1 MLQCSKFLPIMLKIM
16 PMHCLK
22 LFSLLDCFIRVY
34 MYYHNNI
41 ECYIRVYSTMVTVLL
56 EFIDLLAGMQF
67 NS

>member
-1 MLQCSKFLPIMLKIM
+1 
-16 PMHCLK
+16 
-22 LFSLLDCFIRVY
+22 

-56 EFIDLLAGMQF
+56 GFIDLLAGMQF